1 MIDINAIG
9 IGAIIG
15 ATFVAGTNLFV
26 AWRNRIRE
34 DIKERLEKLYLP
46 MHKVLCSPKAMD
58 NQYETFL
65 EVENLYTEYEHL
77 VSPKLEQVL
86 YDVVSQY
93 HSLLIEGLAD
103 VEVKERMIKGNFKT
117 YKRDVIRDFHA
128 IIYDIDGVVD
138 AGKSELLRQY
148 RGGFR
153 VYFLNFIQFFHSSPY
168 SPKEWRKDFAGYKD
182 DN

>member
-1 MIDINAIG
+1 MDVNAIG
-9 IGAIIG
+9 IGALIG
-15 ATFVAGTNLFV
+15 ATIVAGTNLFV

-34 DIKERLEKLYLP
+34 EIKERLEKLYLP
-46 MHKVLCSPKAMD
+46 MHKVLCTPKAMD

-65 EVENLYTEYEHL
+65 EVEKLYTEYEHL

-93 HSLLIEGLAD
+93 HSLLSEDLTEI
-103 VEVKERMIKGNFKT
+103 EVKEKMLEAKFTT
-117 YKRDVIRDFHA
+117 YKRDVIRDFNA
-128 IIYDIDGVVD
+128 ILYDIDGVVD

-153 VYFLNFIQFFHSSPY
+153 VYLLNSIQFFHSYPY
-168 SPKEWRKDFAGYKD
+168 SPKKWRREYAGYKD
-182 DN
+182 D